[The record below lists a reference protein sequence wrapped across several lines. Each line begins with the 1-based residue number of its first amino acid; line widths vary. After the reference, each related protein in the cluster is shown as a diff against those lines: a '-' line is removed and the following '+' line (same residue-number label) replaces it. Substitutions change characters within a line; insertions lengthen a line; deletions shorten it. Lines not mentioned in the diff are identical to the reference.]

1 MLSIHNHARGR
12 FALTNNH
19 LIITFTVLLVA
30 MVLFL
35 TDRLRADLIAL
46 LVLFALGITGVLT
59 TQEAFSGF
67 SRSAVITIA
76 SIFILAEG
84 LQRTGITE
92 KVGTLLLRIGGSGEG
107 RLVVVVMAAGA
118 LLSLFMNNIAAASVL
133 LPAVSG
139 AARKAEVKAS
149 RLLMPLAFATIL
161 GGMATLLTTTNIVVS
176 SLLRER
182 GLDGFS
188 VLDFA
193 PIGLPIVA
201 TGVVYMAWV
210 GRRFLPAESPVE
222 RFRDRSR
229 ADLDLVD
236 LYRLSARLFRARVP
250 AGSSLIG
257 KPLAQSKLRQT
268 YFVNVIAIER
278 DDGGLTFSPSAE
290 NILNQGE
297 ILLLEGDVDDF
308 RQRDIEPYLEI
319 LPARDWRERDLES
332 PTTVV
337 IEAMLAPRSRLIGQT
352 LGAAHFREKYGMSV
366 LAIWRAGEQIYTDL
380 SDQALQFGDALL
392 LQGPRER
399 LPVLKA
405 EHDLIVL
412 SHDAEEIPLKLGKG
426 GLALGIML
434 ATLVI
439 AALDTSL
446 IGEAMMGGAL
456 MMVLAR
462 LLSMDEAYS
471 SIGWRSVFLVAGML
485 PMGIAMSK
493 VGAAELLGSRI
504 VALVGPQ
511 APLLLLA
518 ALFLLATLLTQA
530 MNGAAVAAVIAPIAI
545 QAAERTGMNPR
556 SLAMGVALATSMAFL
571 TPLGHPVSILVMAPG
586 GYTFRDYLKVG
597 LPLTLL
603 VFILVMFLLPVIWPL
618 K

>member
-1 MLSIHNHARGR
+1 M
-12 FALTNNH
+12 NNH

-35 TDRLRADLIAL
+35 TDRMRADLIAL

-76 SIFILAEG
+76 SIFILAEA

-92 KVGTLLLRIGGSGEG
+92 KVGTLLLRIGGSSER

-182 GLDGFS
+182 GLDGFG

-193 PIGLPIVA
+193 PVGLPIIV
-201 TGVVYMAWV
+201 TGVAYMAWV
-210 GRRFLPAESPVE
+210 GRRILPAESQIE

-229 ADLDLVD
+229 ADLDLIDV
-236 LYRLSARLFRARVP
+236 YRLSARLFRARVP

-257 KPLAQSKLRQT
+257 KPLAQSKLREM
-268 YFVNVIAIER
+268 YYVNVIAVENGT
-278 DDGGLTFSPSAE
+278 DGLTFSPPAQS
-290 NILNQGE
+290 ILNQDD

-319 LPARDWRERDLES
+319 LPARDWRERDFES
-332 PTTVV
+332 PTIVV
-337 IEAMLAPRSRLIGQT
+337 IEAMLSPRSRLIGQT
-352 LGAAHFREKYGMSV
+352 LGAAHFREKFGMSV

-380 SDQALQFGDALL
+380 SDEALQFGDALL

-399 LPVLKA
+399 LPVLKS
-405 EHDLIVL
+405 EQDLIVL
-412 SHDAEEIPLKLGKG
+412 SHDAEVIPLTFGKG
-426 GLALGIML
+426 GLALGIMMV
-434 ATLVI
+434 TLI
-439 AALDTSL
+439 MAALDTSL
-446 IGEAMMGGAL
+446 LGEIMFGGAL

-462 LLSMDEAYS
+462 VLSIDEAYS
-471 SIGWRSVFLVAGML
+471 AIGWRSVFLVAGML

-504 VALVGPQ
+504 VSLVGAQ

-530 MNGAAVAAVIAPIAI
+530 MNGAAVAAVIVPIAI
-545 QAAERTGMNPR
+545 QAAQRIGMNPR

-571 TPLGHPVSILVMAPG
+571 TPLGHPVNILVMAPG
-586 GYTFRDYLKVG
+586 GYRFRDYLKVG

-603 VFILVMFLLPVIWPL
+603 VFVLVMFLLPTKWPL
-618 K
+618 R

>member
-1 MLSIHNHARGR
+1 M
-12 FALTNNH
+12 NNH
-19 LIITFTVLLVA
+19 LVITLAVLLVA

-35 TDRLRADLIAL
+35 SDRVRPDLIAL
-46 LVLFALGITGVLT
+46 LVLFVLGISGVLT
-59 TQEAFSGF
+59 TLEAFSGF

-84 LQRTGITE
+84 LQRTGVTE
-92 KVGTLLLRIGGSGEG
+92 RVGSLLLRVGGTNEV
-107 RLVVVVMAAGA
+107 RLVSVVMTAGA
-118 LLSLFMNNIAAASVL
+118 FLSLFMNNIAAASVL

-139 AARKAEVKAS
+139 AARKADVKVS

-182 GLDGFS
+182 GLEGFG

-193 PIGLPIVA
+193 PVGLPIVVIGIA
-201 TGVVYMAWV
+201 YMAWA
-210 GRRFLPAESPVE
+210 GRRMLPAESPVE

-236 LYRLSARLFRARVP
+236 LYRLSDRLFRARVP
-250 AGSSLIG
+250 AGSALIG
-257 KPLAQSKLRQT
+257 KPLAQSRLRET
-268 YFVNVIAIER
+268 YNVNVIAVESAHA
-278 DDGGLTFSPSAE
+278 LSFSPSAE
-290 NILNQGE
+290 RTLHQGE
-297 ILLLEGDVDDF
+297 VLLLEGDIEDF
-308 RQRDIEPYLEI
+308 RDRDIEPYLEI

-337 IEAMLAPRSRLIGQT
+337 IESMLSPRSRLIGQT

-366 LAIWRAGEQIYTDL
+366 LAIWRAGEQIFTEL
-380 SDQALQFGDALL
+380 SDEPLQFGDALL

-399 LPVLKA
+399 LRLLKS
-405 EHDLIVL
+405 EPDLIVL
-412 SHDAEEIPLKLGKG
+412 SHDREESAIDLRKG
-426 GLALGIML
+426 GVALAIMVV
-434 ATLVI
+434 TLVV
-439 AALDTSL
+439 AAFNTAHL
-446 IGEAMMGGAL
+446 GEMMLGGAL
-456 MMVLAR
+456 LMVLAR
-462 LLSMDEAYS
+462 VLNMDEAYS
-471 SIGWRSVFLVAGML
+471 AVGWRSVFLVAGML

-493 VGAAELLGSRI
+493 VGAAELLGNRI
-504 VALVGPQ
+504 ISLVGSQ

-530 MNGAAVAAVIAPIAI
+530 MNGAAVAAVIVPIAI
-545 QAAERTGMNPR
+545 QAADKVGMNPR

-571 TPLGHPVSILVMAPG
+571 TPLGHPVNILVMAPG
-586 GYTFRDYLKVG
+586 GYRFIDFVKVG

-603 VFILVMFLLPVIWPL
+603 TFVVVMILLPIVWPL
-618 K
+618 R

>member
-1 MLSIHNHARGR
+1 M
-12 FALTNNH
+12 NNH

-30 MVLFL
+30 LALFL
-35 TDRLRADLIAL
+35 TDRMRADLIAL
-46 LVLFALGITGVLT
+46 LVLFTLGITGVLT

-84 LQRTGITE
+84 LQRTGVTE
-92 KVGTLLLRIGGSGEG
+92 KVGTVLLRIGGTSEG

-118 LLSLFMNNIAAASVL
+118 FLSLFMNNIAAASVL

-139 AARKAEVKAS
+139 AARKAEVRAS

-176 SLLRER
+176 SLLLER
-182 GLDGFS
+182 GLNGFG

-193 PIGLPIVA
+193 PVGIPIAVL
-201 TGVVYMAWV
+201 GVVYMAWV
-210 GRRFLPAESPVE
+210 GRRILPEESPVE

-229 ADLDLVD
+229 ADLDLID
-236 LYRLSARLFRARVP
+236 LYRLSTRLFRARVP
-250 AGSSLIG
+250 SGSSLAG
-257 KPLAQSKLRQT
+257 KPLAQSKLRET
-268 YFVNVIAIER
+268 YNVNVIAIESGT
-278 DDGGLTFSPSAE
+278 GGLTFSPSAE
-290 NILNQGE
+290 TVLNQGD

-337 IEAMLAPRSRLIGQT
+337 IEAMLSPRSRLIGQT

-380 SDQALQFGDALL
+380 TGEALQFGDALL
-392 LQGPRER
+392 LQGARER

-405 EHDLIVL
+405 EQDLIVL
-412 SHDAEEIPLKLGKG
+412 SHDVDESPLTFGRG

-434 ATLVI
+434 ATLII
-439 AALDTSL
+439 AALDPSL
-446 IGEAMMGGAL
+446 LGEIMMGGAL
-456 MMVLAR
+456 MMVLGR
-462 LLSMDEAYS
+462 VLSMDQAYS
-471 SIGWRSVFLVAGML
+471 AVGWRSVFLVAGML

-493 VGAAELLGSRI
+493 VGAAELLGSHI
-504 VALVGPQ
+504 ISLVGSQ

-530 MNGAAVAAVIAPIAI
+530 MNGAAVAAVIVPIAI
-545 QAAERTGMNPR
+545 QAAERIGMNPR

-571 TPLGHPVSILVMAPG
+571 TPLGHPVNILVMAPG

-603 VFILVMFLLPVIWPL
+603 VFTLVMFLLPLIWPL
-618 K
+618 T

>member
-1 MLSIHNHARGR
+1 MS
-12 FALTNNH
+12 NH
-19 LIITFTVLLVA
+19 LIITFAILAVA

-84 LQRTGITE
+84 LQRTGVSE
-92 KVGTLLLRIGGSGEG
+92 KVGTLLLRIGGTGEG

-118 LLSLFMNNIAAASVL
+118 FLSLFMNNIAAASVL

-139 AARKAEVKAS
+139 AARKADVKAS

-161 GGMATLLTTTNIVVS
+161 GGTATLLTTTNIVVS

-182 GLDGFS
+182 GLEGFS

-193 PIGLPIVA
+193 PVGIPIIVCGVA
-201 TGVVYMAWV
+201 YMSWV
-210 GRRFLPAESPVE
+210 GRRILPSESPVE

-229 ADLDLVD
+229 ADLDLID

-257 KPLAQSKLRQT
+257 RPLAGSKLRET
-268 YFVNVIAIER
+268 YYVNVIAVER
-278 DDGGLTFSPSAE
+278 GGGRLIFSPSAE
-290 NILNQGE
+290 TLLNQGDV
-297 ILLLEGDVDDF
+297 LLLEGDVDDF
-308 RQRDIEPYLEI
+308 RRRDVEPYLEI

-337 IEAMLAPRSRLIGQT
+337 IEAMLSPRSRLIGQT
-352 LGAAHFREKYGMSV
+352 LGAAHFREKYGMNV
-366 LAIWRAGEQIYTDL
+366 LAIWRGGEQIYTDL
-380 SDQALQFGDALL
+380 SDEPLQFGDALL
-392 LQGPRER
+392 MQGPRDR
-399 LPVLKA
+399 LPLLKSEA
-405 EHDLIVL
+405 DFIIL
-412 SHDAEEIPLKLGKG
+412 SEEREETALEFGKG
-426 GLALGIML
+426 GLALAIML
-434 ATLVI
+434 ATLI
-439 AALDTSL
+439 LAALGTSHL
-446 IGEAMMGGAL
+446 GEIMLGGAL
-456 MMVLAR
+456 MMVLAGV
-462 LLSMDEAYS
+462 LSMDQAYS
-471 SIGWRSVFLVAGML
+471 AIGWKSVFLVAGML
-485 PMGIAMSK
+485 PMGIAMTK

-504 VALVGPQ
+504 ISLVGSQ

-530 MNGAAVAAVIAPIAI
+530 MNGAAVAAVIVPIAI
-545 QAAERTGMNPR
+545 QAAERINMNPR

-571 TPLGHPVSILVMAPG
+571 TPLGHPVNILVMAPG
-586 GYTFRDYLKVG
+586 GYRFRDFFKVG

-603 VFILVMFLLPVIWPL
+603 IFALVMLLLPPIWPL
-618 K
+618 R

>member
-1 MLSIHNHARGR
+1 M
-12 FALTNNH
+12 NNH

-35 TDRLRADLIAL
+35 TDRLRPDLIAL
-46 LVLFALGITGVLT
+46 LVLLALGITGVLT

-84 LQRTGITE
+84 LQRTGVTE
-92 KVGTLLLRIGGSGEG
+92 KVGTLLLRIGGSSEG
-107 RLVVVVMAAGA
+107 RLVMVVMAAGA
-118 LLSLFMNNIAAASVL
+118 FLSLFMNNIAAASVL

-139 AARKAEVKAS
+139 AGRKADVKAS

-182 GLDGFS
+182 GLDGFGI
-188 VLDFA
+188 LDFA
-193 PIGLPIVA
+193 PVGIPIVIA
-201 TGVVYMAWV
+201 GVAYMAWV
-210 GRRFLPAESPVE
+210 GRRILPAESPVE

-229 ADLDLVD
+229 ADLDLID

-250 AGSSLIG
+250 EGSSLIG
-257 KPLAQSKLRQT
+257 KPLSHSRLRET
-268 YFVNVIAIER
+268 YNVNVIAVEG
-278 DDGGLTFSPSAE
+278 DAGGLTFSPSAE
-290 NILNQGE
+290 SVLNQGN

-308 RQRDIEPYLEI
+308 RARDIEPYLEI

-337 IEAMLAPRSRLIGQT
+337 IEAMLSPRSRLIGQT

-380 SDQALQFGDALL
+380 SDAALQFGDALL

-399 LPVLKA
+399 LPVLKS
-405 EHDLIVL
+405 EQDLIVL
-412 SHDAEEIPLKLGKG
+412 SLDAEQTPLTFGKG
-426 GLALGIML
+426 GIALGIML
-434 ATLVI
+434 AALI
-439 AALDTSL
+439 FAALDTSL
-446 IGEAMMGGAL
+446 LGEVMLGGAL

-462 LLSMDEAYS
+462 VLSMDDAYQA
-471 SIGWRSVFLVAGML
+471 IGWRSVFLVAGML
-485 PMGIAMSK
+485 PMGIAMTK
-493 VGAAELLGSRI
+493 VGAAELLAGRLIS
-504 VALVGPQ
+504 LVGPGG
-511 APLLLLA
+511 PLLLLA
-518 ALFLLATLLTQA
+518 GLFLLATLLTQA
-530 MNGAAVAAVIAPIAI
+530 MNGAAVAAVVVPIAI
-545 QAAERTGMNPR
+545 QAADRIGMNPR

-571 TPLGHPVSILVMAPG
+571 TPLGHPVNILVMAPG
-586 GYTFRDYLKVG
+586 GYSFRDYLKVG

-603 VFILVMFLLPVIWPL
+603 VFVMVMFLLPTIWPL
-618 K
+618 R